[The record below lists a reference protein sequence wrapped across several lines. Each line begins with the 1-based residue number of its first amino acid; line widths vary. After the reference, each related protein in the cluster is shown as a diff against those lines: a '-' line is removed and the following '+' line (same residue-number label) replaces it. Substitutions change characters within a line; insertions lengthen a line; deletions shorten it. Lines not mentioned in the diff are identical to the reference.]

1 MNIADWHA
9 RSTEAFAELVARVRD
24 DQWAL
29 PTPCT
34 EWDVRALVN
43 HVVGEDLWTVPLMHE
58 HRIADVGAKFDGDV
72 LGADPKETSAR
83 AAGQAVAA
91 VSEPGAL
98 DRTAHLSFGDFPA
111 TEYACQL
118 FADHLIH
125 GWDLAVAIGA
135 DPHLDPHLVG
145 ECTRWFAGQEEAY
158 RQAGAVGPAVAV
170 PEGAGDQERL
180 LAAAGRDP
188 RWSPAVGAVQRYL
201 TAFDRRDVAATMATL
216 TEDVVWENTAPPDGV
231 RHEGAAAVR
240 AATEEF
246 LRDNPNA
253 AFELE
258 ELVGL
263 GAERAVARWRY
274 SWPDGHV
281 RGVDLCRTRA
291 GKVAEVL
298 TYVKG

>member
-9 RSTEAFAELVARVRD
+9 RSTEGFADLVARIRD
-24 DQWAL
+24 DQWSL

-58 HRIADVGAKFDGDV
+58 HRIADVGDKFDGDV
-72 LGADPKETSAR
+72 LGGDPKETAAR

-98 DRTAHLSFGDFPA
+98 ERTAHLSFGDCPA
-111 TEYACQL
+111 TEYAYQL
-118 FADHLIH
+118 LADHLIH

-135 DPHLDPHLVG
+135 DRHLDPHLVH
-145 ECTRWFAGQEEAY
+145 ESAKWFADREELY
-158 RQAGAVGPAVAV
+158 RQGGVIGPAVAV
-170 PEGAGDQERL
+170 AASGGEQERL

-188 RWSPAVGAVQRYL
+188 WWSPAVGAVRRYL
-201 TAFDRRDVAATMATL
+201 AAFDSRDIEAIMATL
-216 TEDVVWENTAPPDGV
+216 TEDAVWENTTPPDGV
-231 RHEGAAAVR
+231 RQTGAVAVR

-246 LRDNPNA
+246 LRANPEA

-258 ELVGL
+258 ELSGL
-263 GAERAVARWRY
+263 GDERAVARWRY
-274 SWPDGHV
+274 SWADGHV
-281 RGVDLCRTRA
+281 RGVDLFRTRT
-291 GKVAEVL
+291 GRVAEVL
-298 TYVKG
+298 SYVKG